1 MHQRAWLQ
9 RNHSGVLRSVA
20 LAGLCVALVGCDGL
34 AINKEIADAAESND
48 PGYSVT
54 GAELIE
60 TDEQGLPRYRLTA
73 DRILQ
78 NPASSLIDVENPVL
92 RLHEQG
98 TLAWTVSARHAQL
111 PGTAQIIALD
121 GNVKVAAASN
131 ETTPLALSTSSLQ
144 YDFLSGVAQTDATVS
159 LLLNGHQLQGT
170 GLEANLRTRRARLN
184 EAVQGRF
191 TP

>member
-1 MHQRAWLQ
+1 MYRHPSSQKNRLLLTQ
-9 RNHSGVLRSVA
+9 PVVA
-20 LAGLCVALVGCDGL
+20 LILATLLAGCDGL
-34 AINKEIADAAESND
+34 AINKEIDVTTAAND

-60 TDEQGLPRYRLTA
+60 TDERGLPRYRLTA
-73 DRILQ
+73 DHILQ
-78 NPASSLIDVENPVL
+78 DPASSLIDVDNPVL
-92 RLHEQG
+92 SLHEQG

-111 PGTAQIIALD
+111 PGTAQMIALD
-121 GNVKVAAASN
+121 GEVSVVSIGDD
-131 ETTPLALSTSSLQ
+131 ETPLSLTTSSLR
-144 YDFLSGVAQTDATVS
+144 YDFLSGIVQTDAAVS
-159 LLLNGHQLQGT
+159 LLLNGHRLQGI